1 MGFELKR
8 EELGSLVAHKKGFAF
23 KSKDYISAGVPV
35 VRVSNFTWDSISTD
49 DLRFVAHEVAIS
61 NKMVRL
67 NEDDVV
73 IATVGSWPQ
82 NPASIVGKVVRV
94 PRELSGALLNQ
105 NTVRLRVVDEDLVNQ
120 KYLYISLKTKDFS
133 EYLISKAQGS
143 ANQASITL
151 SDIFSYSIPWGTY
164 AQRKFIVSVIDS
176 INSKIVNAK
185 RINQT
190 LEQMAQAL
198 FKNWFVDFEPVKA
211 KIAVLESGGSQEEAT
226 FAAMTAISGKS
237 ADALAIFERE
247 HPEQYAELKA
257 TAELFPSAMQE
268 SELGEIPEG
277 WAIGNLGEIIE
288 FNPKRILKKGI
299 NAPYLDM
306 KNVPVKGH
314 SVQEVVCREVT
325 SGTKFKNGD
334 TLLARITPCLE
345 NGKTA
350 FVDFLSSND
359 TVGWGSTEFIVM
371 RVKRDLPLSIS
382 YFIARL
388 ESFRITAIQSM
399 QGTSGR
405 QRADAGVLQNMPW
418 VIPPDALLMKFGKFS
433 NFVIDNNR
441 VKHNQNTLLSQLRDT
456 LLPKLLSGEITLPEA
471 EEIAKETDYV

>member
-1 MGFELKR
+1 MSFKTYALEDVLEITSSKR
-8 EELGSLVAHKKGFAF
+8 IKMAEYVQSGIPFYRSKEIIEKSNNQPVSTDIFITCEHFDKIKMKFGAPEAGDILLTSVGTLGVS
-23 KSKDYISAGVPV
+23 YQ
-35 VRVSNFTWDSISTD
+35 VSND
-49 DLRFVAHEVAIS
+49 DLFYFKDGNLTWFRNFNSSV
-61 NKMVRL
+61 
-67 NEDDVV
+67 
-73 IATVGSWPQ
+73 
-82 NPASIVGKVVRV
+82 
-94 PRELSGALLNQ
+94 LSGYIYCWLKSPLARKKLDEISIGTTQRAL
-105 NTVRLRVVDEDLVNQ
+105 T
-120 KYLYISLKTKDFS
+120 IASLKK
-133 EYLISKAQGS
+133 IQIK
-143 ANQASITL
+143 
-151 SDIFSYSIPWGTY
+151 IPSLDV
-164 AQRKFIVSVIDS
+164 QK
-176 INSKIVNAK
+176 KIVFIYESLSKKIINNGK
-185 RINQT
+185 INQT

-277 WAIGNLGEIIE
+277 WAIGNLGKIIE
-288 FNPKRILKKGI
+288 FNPKRLLKKGI

-314 SVQEVVCREVT
+314 SVQEVVFREVT

-471 EEIAKETDYV
+471 EEIAKEADYV

>member
-1 MGFELKR
+1 MSFEWINTTLGDFLNLKR
-8 EELGSLVAHKKGFAF
+8 GYDLPKTKRKDGDVPIISSSGYSGVHDKSMAKGPGVVTGRYGTIGEVFYIPEDFWPLNTTLYVEDF
-23 KSKDYISAGVPV
+23 KGNSPLFSYYLLQTIDFHAYSDKAAVPGINRNHV
-35 VRVSNFTWDSISTD
+35 
-49 DLRFVAHEVAIS
+49 H
-61 NKMVRL
+61 M
-67 NEDDVV
+67 
-73 IATVGSWPQ
+73 
-82 NPASIVGKVVRV
+82 ASVRV
-94 PRELSGALLNQ
+94 PNS
-105 NTVRLRVVDEDLVNQ
+105 
-120 KYLYISLKTKDFS
+120 I
-133 EYLISKAQGS
+133 IAQEKI
-143 ANQASITL
+143 ASILKKLEDKIT
-151 SDIFSYSIPWGTY
+151 SN
-164 AQRKFIVSVIDS
+164 KK
-176 INSKIVNAK
+176 INH
-185 RINQT
+185 T

-277 WAIGNLGEIIE
+277 WAIGNLGKIIE

-314 SVQEVVCREVT
+314 TVQEVVCREVT

-418 VIPPDALLMKFGKFS
+418 VIPPDALLIKFGKFS

-456 LLPKLLSGEITLPEA
+456 LLPKLLSGEVTLPDA
-471 EEIAKETDYV
+471 EEIAKEADYV

>member
-1 MGFELKR
+1 MRSNLTYTLDEIAEIYDGPH
-8 EELGSLVAHKKGFAF
+8 ATPKKLE
-23 KSKDYISAGVPV
+23 AGNTV
-35 VRVSNFTWDSISTD
+35 FLSISSI
-49 DLRFVAHEVAIS
+49 E
-61 NKMVRL
+61 NGRL
-67 NEDDVV
+67 NLEKSSFISEDDFIKWTRRVTPRAGDVV
-73 IATVGSWPQ
+73 FSYETKIGE
-82 NPASIVGKVVRV
+82 ASIIPEGLRCCLGRRMGLLRAKQDKVLPQYLLYAYLSPAFQDVIREKTIHGSTTDRISIKEMPSFEIQLPDIYTQKKVIRV
-94 PRELSGALLNQ
+94 LNSIDLKLSN
-105 NTVRLRVVDEDLVNQ
+105 
-120 KYLYISLKTKDFS
+120 
-133 EYLISKAQGS
+133 
-143 ANQASITL
+143 
-151 SDIFSYSIPWGTY
+151 
-164 AQRKFIVSVIDS
+164 
-176 INSKIVNAK
+176 NAE
-185 RINQT
+185 INQT

-198 FKNWFVDFEPVKA
+198 FKSWFVDFEPVKT
-211 KIAVLESGGSQEEAT
+211 KITVLESGGSQEEAT
-226 FAAMTAISGKS
+226 LAAMTAISGKS

-247 HPEQYAELKA
+247 HPEQYTELKA
-257 TAELFPSAMQE
+257 TAELFPSAMQK

-277 WAIGNLGEIIE
+277 WAIDNLGKIIE

-405 QRADAGVLQNMPW
+405 QRADAGVLQNTPW
-418 VIPPDALLMKFGKFS
+418 VIPPDEILVKFGKFS

-471 EEIAKETDYV
+471 EEIAKEADYV

>member
-1 MGFELKR
+1 MSVNRPCVRLGDYCLKIGSGATPKGGANVYLTSGDISLIRSQNIYNAGFRPE
-8 EELGSLVAHKKGFAF
+8 GLV
-23 KSKDYISAGVPV
+23 YITADHADKLSNVAVQIDDILLNITGDSVARVCLAPQEFLPARVNQHVAIIRPDPKEFDARFLRYFLASSSQQNHLLTLASAGATRNALTKANIETLDVYKP
-35 VRVSNFTWDSISTD
+35 S
-49 DLRFVAHEVAIS
+49 
-61 NKMVRL
+61 MVIQKW
-67 NEDDVV
+67 
-73 IATVGSWPQ
+73 IADQ
-82 NPASIVGKVVRV
+82 L
-94 PRELSGALLNQ
+94 E
-105 NTVRLRVVDEDLVNQ
+105 
-120 KYLYISLKTKDFS
+120 SLDKK
-133 EYLISKAQGS
+133 IG
-143 ANQASITL
+143 
-151 SDIFSYSIPWGTY
+151 
-164 AQRKFIVSVIDS
+164 
-176 INSKIVNAK
+176 INN

-190 LEQMAQAL
+190 LEQMAQTL
-198 FKNWFVDFEPVKA
+198 FKSWFIDFEPVKV
-211 KIAVLESGGSQEEAT
+211 KIAVLEAGGSQENAT
-226 FAAMTAISGKS
+226 LAAMTAISGKN

-277 WAIGNLGEIIE
+277 WTIDNLGTIIE

-371 RVKRDLPLSIS
+371 RVKRDLPLSLS

-405 QRADAGVLQNMPW
+405 QRADAAVLQNMPW
-418 VIPPDALLMKFGKFS
+418 VIPPDALLVKFGKFS

-441 VKHNQNTLLSQLRDT
+441 VKHNQNTQLSQLRDT

-471 EEIAKETDYV
+471 EELAKEADYV

>member
-1 MGFELKR
+1 MSSNWPIVRIDDIKADRKNAITIGPFGSRMKSDCYTESGIAVIRGTNLGPTSHFINDFVYITEEKADELTSCNVYKNDLVFPHR
-8 EELGSLVAHKKGFAF
+8 GSIGEVGIVEHDQRYVLSSSLMKLTCATDKACPKFVYYFF
-23 KSKDYISAGVPV
+23 KSSTGRHELLKNASQVGTPGIGQPLS
-35 VRVSNFTWDSISTD
+35 SLKSI
-49 DLRFVAHEVAIS
+49 
-61 NKMVRL
+61 
-67 NEDDVV
+67 
-73 IATVGSWPQ
+73 
-82 NPASIVGKVVRV
+82 
-94 PRELSGALLNQ
+94 ELSLPP
-105 NTVRLRVVDEDLVNQ
+105 LRTQENIAKILSSLDEKIHINQ
-120 KYLYISLKTKDFS
+120 K
-133 EYLISKAQGS
+133 
-143 ANQASITL
+143 
-151 SDIFSYSIPWGTY
+151 
-164 AQRKFIVSVIDS
+164 
-176 INSKIVNAK
+176 
-185 RINQT
+185 INQT

-198 FKNWFVDFEPVKA
+198 FKSWFVDYEPVKA
-211 KIAVLESGGSQEEAT
+211 KIEVLKAGGSQENAT
-226 FAAMTAISGKS
+226 LAAMTAISGKD
-237 ADALAIFERE
+237 ADSLTVFERE
-247 HPEQYAELKA
+247 HPEKYAELKA
-257 TAELFPSAMQE
+257 TAELFPSVMQE

-277 WAIGNLGEIIE
+277 WAIDNLGTIIE

-371 RVKRDLPLSIS
+371 RIKRDLPLSLS

-388 ESFRITAIQSM
+388 ESFRIMAIQSM

-418 VIPPDALLMKFGKFS
+418 VIPPDALLVEFGKFS

-441 VKHNQNTLLSQLRDT
+441 IKHNQNTLLSQLRDT

-471 EEIAKETDYV
+471 EELAKEADYV

>member
-1 MGFELKR
+1 MSFEWINTTLGDFLNLKR
-8 EELGSLVAHKKGFAF
+8 GYDLPKTKRKDGDVPIISSSGYSGVHDKSMAKGPGVVTGRYGTIGEVFYIPEDFWPLNTTLYVEDF
-23 KSKDYISAGVPV
+23 KGNSPLFSYYLLQTIDFHAYSDKAAVPGINRNHV
-35 VRVSNFTWDSISTD
+35 
-49 DLRFVAHEVAIS
+49 H
-61 NKMVRL
+61 M
-67 NEDDVV
+67 
-73 IATVGSWPQ
+73 
-82 NPASIVGKVVRV
+82 ASVRV
-94 PRELSGALLNQ
+94 PNS
-105 NTVRLRVVDEDLVNQ
+105 
-120 KYLYISLKTKDFS
+120 I
-133 EYLISKAQGS
+133 IAQEKI
-143 ANQASITL
+143 ASILKKLEDKIT
-151 SDIFSYSIPWGTY
+151 SN
-164 AQRKFIVSVIDS
+164 KK
-176 INSKIVNAK
+176 INH
-185 RINQT
+185 T

-237 ADALAIFERE
+237 ANALAIFERE

-277 WAIGNLGEIIE
+277 WAIGNLGKIIE

-314 SVQEVVCREVT
+314 TVQEVVCREVT

-418 VIPPDALLMKFGKFS
+418 VIPPDALLIKFGKFS

-456 LLPKLLSGEITLPEA
+456 LLPKLLSGEVTLPDA
-471 EEIAKETDYV
+471 EEIAKEADYV

>member
-1 MGFELKR
+1 MSFNFYKTTIGEQVTLQRGFDITKKDQVEGNIPVVSSGGISSYHNEAKVSGPGVVLGRK
-8 EELGSLVAHKKGFAF
+8 GSLGTVFYIDGPYWPHDTTLWVKDF
-23 KSKDYISAGVPV
+23 KNNNPTFVYYFFKNISQLLKD
-35 VRVSNFTWDSISTD
+35 
-49 DLRFVAHEVAIS
+49 
-61 NKMVRL
+61 M
-67 NEDDVV
+67 DVG
-73 IATVGSWPQ
+73 AA
-82 NPASIVGKVVRV
+82 NPALNRNHVH
-94 PRELSGALLNQ
+94 PLEALWPN
-105 NTVRLRVVDEDLVNQ
+105 R
-120 KYLYISLKTKDFS
+120 KTQDH
-133 EYLISKAQGS
+133 I
-143 ANQASITL
+143 ASIL
-151 SDIFSYSIPWGTY
+151 ASLD
-164 AQRKFIVSVIDS
+164 AK
-176 INSKIVNAK
+176 INNNTKVN
-185 RINQT
+185 IT

-226 FAAMTAISGKS
+226 LAAITAISGKS

-247 HPEQYAELKA
+247 YPEQYAELKA

-277 WAIGNLGEIIE
+277 WAIDNLGEIIE

-371 RVKRDLPLSIS
+371 RIKRDLPLSIS

-418 VIPPDALLMKFGKFS
+418 VIPPDALLVKFGKFS

-471 EEIAKETDYV
+471 EEIAKEADYV

>member
-1 MGFELKR
+1 MNSERMKEVRVSDFLNVTDYVANGSFASLKKNVIYRDKPDYAVMIRLADYNSGWNKDYVYIDEDGFNFLKKSTVLPGDVIISNVGANAGTVFR
-8 EELGSLVAHKKGFAF
+8 APDLGMPMTLGPNSVLIKPKQD
-23 KSKDYISAGVPV
+23 KPYLKDYIYYFFVSPKGQNILKSILSGSAQPKF
-35 VRVSNFTWDSISTD
+35 NKT
-49 DLRFVAHEVAIS
+49 DLRSCTVDLPF
-61 NKMVRL
+61 
-67 NEDDVV
+67 NEDYERY
-73 IATVGSWPQ
+73 A
-82 NPASIVGKVVRV
+82 KVLVK
-94 PRELSGALLNQ
+94 LDQKIQLNTQ
-105 NTVRLRVVDEDLVNQ
+105 
-120 KYLYISLKTKDFS
+120 IS
-133 EYLISKAQGS
+133 
-143 ANQASITL
+143 
-151 SDIFSYSIPWGTY
+151 
-164 AQRKFIVSVIDS
+164 
-176 INSKIVNAK
+176 
-185 RINQT
+185 QT

-198 FKNWFVDFEPVKA
+198 FKSWFVDFEPVKA
-211 KIAVLESGGSQEEAT
+211 KIAVLESGGSQEGAT

-277 WAIGNLGEIIE
+277 WAIGNLGKIIE

-388 ESFRITAIQSM
+388 EPFRITAIQSM

-471 EEIAKETDYV
+471 EEIAKEADYV

>member
-1 MGFELKR
+1 MNSERMKEVRVSDFLNVTDYVANGSFASLKKNVIYRDKPDYAVMIRLADYNSGWNKDYVYIDEDGFNFLKKSTVLPGDVIISNVGANAGTVFR
-8 EELGSLVAHKKGFAF
+8 APDLGMPMTLGPNSVLIKPKQD
-23 KSKDYISAGVPV
+23 KPYLKDYIYYFFVSPKGQNILKSILSGSAQPKF
-35 VRVSNFTWDSISTD
+35 NKT
-49 DLRFVAHEVAIS
+49 DLRSCTVDLPF
-61 NKMVRL
+61 
-67 NEDDVV
+67 NEDYERY
-73 IATVGSWPQ
+73 A
-82 NPASIVGKVVRV
+82 KVLVK
-94 PRELSGALLNQ
+94 LDQKIQLNTQ
-105 NTVRLRVVDEDLVNQ
+105 
-120 KYLYISLKTKDFS
+120 IS
-133 EYLISKAQGS
+133 
-143 ANQASITL
+143 
-151 SDIFSYSIPWGTY
+151 
-164 AQRKFIVSVIDS
+164 
-176 INSKIVNAK
+176 
-185 RINQT
+185 QT

-198 FKNWFVDFEPVKA
+198 FKSWFVDFEPVKA

-277 WAIGNLGEIIE
+277 WAIGNLGKIIE

-471 EEIAKETDYV
+471 EEIAKEADYV

>member
-1 MGFELKR
+1 MNFSTERL
-8 EELGSLVAHKKGFAF
+8 EELCELIVDCPHSTPTWTDSGFVVLRNQNIRNGVLDLSSPSFTDEEGF
-23 KSKDYISAGVPV
+23 KSRIKRATPKENDIVFTREAPMGEVCLIPKGLTCCLGQRQVLLRAKENINPHFLFWALQSPYVQHQIFWNEGTGTT
-35 VRVSNFTWDSISTD
+35 VSNVRIPFIKGLKIPRLVGMEDTIAWTLNSLAQKS
-49 DLRFVAHEVAIS
+49 LS
-61 NKMVRL
+61 NNK
-67 NEDDVV
+67 
-73 IATVGSWPQ
+73 
-82 NPASIVGKVVRV
+82 
-94 PRELSGALLNQ
+94 
-105 NTVRLRVVDEDLVNQ
+105 
-120 KYLYISLKTKDFS
+120 
-133 EYLISKAQGS
+133 
-143 ANQASITL
+143 
-151 SDIFSYSIPWGTY
+151 
-164 AQRKFIVSVIDS
+164 
-176 INSKIVNAK
+176 
-185 RINQT
+185 INQT

-198 FKNWFVDFEPVKA
+198 FKSWFIDFEPVKA
-211 KIAVLESGGSQEEAT
+211 KIAIQEAGGSQEDAT
-226 FAAMTAISGKS
+226 LAAMTAISGKS
-237 ADALAIFERE
+237 ADSLVVFEQE
-247 HPEQYAELKA
+247 HPEKYVELRT
-257 TAELFPSAMQE
+257 TAELFPTAMQE

-277 WAIGNLGEIIE
+277 WAIDNLGTIIE

-314 SVQEVVCREVT
+314 TVQEVVCREVT

-371 RVKRDLPLSIS
+371 RVKRDLPLSLS

-405 QRADAGVLQNMPW
+405 QRADAAVLQNMPW
-418 VIPPDALLMKFGKFS
+418 VIPPDALLVKFGKFS
-433 NFVIDNNR
+433 DFVIDNNR
-441 VKHNQNTLLSQLRDT
+441 VKHNQNTQLSQLRDT

-471 EEIAKETDYV
+471 EELAKEADYV